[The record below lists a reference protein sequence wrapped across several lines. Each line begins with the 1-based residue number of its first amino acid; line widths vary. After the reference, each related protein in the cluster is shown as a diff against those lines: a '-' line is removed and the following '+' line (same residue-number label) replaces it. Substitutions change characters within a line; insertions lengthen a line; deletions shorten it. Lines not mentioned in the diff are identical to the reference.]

1 MKECELP
8 ANTVIGQ
15 ACRRIPGAE
24 KESCYL
30 WLEAQG
36 EPKKTIKSVESFV
49 ERHPECPF
57 KNETLDYIKQQLEN
71 LQANLDEVAK

>member
-1 MKECELP
+1 MEKCGISKD
-8 ANTVIGQ
+8 TVIGQ

-30 WLEAQG
+30 WREAQG
-36 EPKKTIKSVESFV
+36 EPKETIKSLKSFV

-57 KNETLDYIKQQLEN
+57 QNETLDYIRQKRE
-71 LQANLDEVAK
+71 D